1 MFKVGSIFIPVTDV
15 KKSSEWYE
23 KYLGAKEID
32 SWEDGAGFYL
42 PTGSTQLA
50 LVKVEFSQPTE
61 FFINESKKKSYYN
74 FVVDDIE
81 AAYQHFNAANI
92 TTTEI
97 DAYGDMKFFDFFD
110 LDGNLFSVVNEV
122 TSSPYHSQHIRQLQ
136 ENEYKG
142 AGS

>member
-32 SWEDGAGFYL
+32 SWEGGAGFYL
-42 PTGSTQLA
+42 PT
-50 LVKVEFSQPTE
+50 
-61 FFINESKKKSYYN
+61 INENKKKSYYN

-110 LDGNLFSVVNEV
+110 LDGNPFSVVNEV